1 MKISYAI
8 TVCNEF
14 IEIQRLLNFLLENK
28 REQDEIVVQQ
38 DGAYKKSASHTP
50 LTPEMEVNLYCGNL
64 YKEGRIKFICD
75 FSLDNHFAN
84 FKNNLTDNCSG
95 DYIFQIDA
103 DEMPT
108 TYMMDMIPEV
118 LKHNDVDVLKV
129 PRINTVEGLTPE
141 HIAKWNWGVNDQGWV
156 NFPDFQWRIYKN
168 NKKITWVNRVHE
180 VLEGYKTMSYLP
192 TEEQWCLRHDKTI
205 DRQERQNK
213 LYEGL

>member
-14 IEIQRLLNFLLENK
+14 IEIQRLLGFLLNNK
-28 REQDEIVVQQ
+28 REQDEIVILF
-38 DGAYKKSASHTP
+38 DSKNGTI
-50 LTPEMEVNLYCGNL
+50 EVE
-64 YKEGRIKFICD
+64 KI
-75 FSLDNHFAN
+75 LDHYNSIFKYYTLHKATFNNHFADW
-84 FKNNLTDNCSG
+84 KNKLTSLCTG

-108 TYMMDMIPEV
+108 TYTMDMLPEV
-118 LKHNDVDVLKV
+118 LNHNDVDVFKV
-129 PRINTVEGLTPE
+129 PRINTVNGLTKQ
-141 HIAKWNWGVNDQGWV
+141 HIEKWNWGVNDQGWV

-168 NKKITWVNRVHE
+168 NKKIKWTNPVHE
-180 VLEGYKTMSYLP
+180 VLEGYRTMSYLP

-205 DRQERQNK
+205 DRQEKQNQ